1 MPTIFSSL
9 TPACWTLHFLF
20 SLLKVFSVQSG
31 RFWLRAFTLG
41 RAIQEQ
47 GQVSWSDRHCS
58 GLGKHWVVGTE
69 GTWPTR
75 PCFFVN
81 ACLLVAAVV
90 VRTWPLCCGLGIPK
104 VSSTA
109 WHNALSALD
118 EDSTAWKFWKAFNH
132 SSQVHLQQSLFLL
145 CCRLTLD
152 LQAWY
157 VNTLLP
163 LSYIP
168 IL

>member
-9 TPACWTLHFLF
+9 TPACWTLRFLF
-20 SLLKVFSVQSG
+20 PYWKCFPCKVEGFGSELSSLGS
-31 RFWLRAFTLG
+31 
-41 RAIQEQ
+41 AIQEQ

-58 GLGKHWVVGTE
+58 GLGKHWVVSTE

-104 VSSTA
+104 VSSRA
-109 WHNALSALD
+109 WHNALFALD
-118 EDSTAWKFWKAFNH
+118 EDSTALEVLK